1 MQSRSGMN
9 YSVKS
14 MTGKKIFLQQ
24 HKNIFTHVH
33 QMYGKPTTPV
43 PLPFL
48 LSRTQGG
55 GGGLYGLIEAKPN
68 EILLTRK
75 LLLRGFHLVL
85 SLLEPLML
93 MGQARFL
100 RR

>member
-1 MQSRSGMN
+1 
-9 YSVKS
+9 
-14 MTGKKIFLQQ
+14 
-24 HKNIFTHVH
+24 
-33 QMYGKPTTPV
+33 MYIRCMANQPP
-43 PLPFL
+43 PYPFL
-48 LSRTQGG
+48 SYFHGLRGRG
-55 GGGLYGLIEAKPN
+55 DLYGLIEAKPN

-85 SLLEPLML
+85 SLLELLML

>member
-1 MQSRSGMN
+1 MYIRCMAKQSPPYPS
-9 YSVKS
+9 
-14 MTGKKIFLQQ
+14 
-24 HKNIFTHVH
+24 
-33 QMYGKPTTPV
+33 
-43 PLPFL
+43 
-48 LSRTQGG
+48 LSYFHGLRGE

>member
-1 MQSRSGMN
+1 
-9 YSVKS
+9 
-14 MTGKKIFLQQ
+14 
-24 HKNIFTHVH
+24 
-33 QMYGKPTTPV
+33 MYIRCMANQPP
-43 PLPFL
+43 PYPS
-48 LSRTQGG
+48 LSYFHGLRGE

>member
-1 MQSRSGMN
+1 
-9 YSVKS
+9 
-14 MTGKKIFLQQ
+14 
-24 HKNIFTHVH
+24 
-33 QMYGKPTTPV
+33 MYGKPTTPV

-48 LSRTQGG
+48 LSRTQGGG